1 MRGDRIRR
9 ARWLNDMTQVELA
22 DRIGKTRTTVT
33 NIENGVQLPTVDT
46 LIMICDVLDVSA
58 DWILGR

>member
-1 MRGDRIRR
+1 VRGDRIRR